1 MHVVVFSYIF
11 CFVVNYTNVRE
22 YLEDTNVS
30 ELNMINLAGYK
41 KRDTLVKYL
50 FFRSSSWT

>member
-41 KRDTLVKYL
+41 KETLL
-50 FFRSSSWT
+50 